1 MYKILIVDD
10 EMKMRKIV
18 GDFLKREGY
27 HILEA
32 SNGAEAFDIYDKNH
46 DIAVIILDVMMPE
59 YDGWSL
65 LKQIRKESKIPVI
78 MLTAK
83 TMERDE
89 VYGFEMGADEY
100 IKKPFVPSVLVAR
113 VKALLR
119 RTDINATLTN
129 IGGLVVN
136 EESREVFLNNE
147 KIDLAPKEYIL
158 FDYLVRNRGLA
169 LSREQ
174 IITTVWEDSYEG
186 ELRTV
191 DTHIRRLREKLMEKG
206 ECIKTIRGYGYMFE
220 VAK

>member
-10 EMKMRKIV
+10 EANMRRIV
-18 GDFLKREGY
+18 GDFLKKEGFT
-27 HILEA
+27 ILEA
-32 SNGAEAFDIYDKNH
+32 SDGLEALKLFDKNS
-46 DIAVIILDVMMPE
+46 DISLIVLDVMMPE

-65 LKQIRKESKIPVI
+65 LKQIRRESKIPVI

-89 VYGFEMGADEY
+89 IYGFEIGADEY

-129 IGGLVVN
+129 IGGLLIN
-136 EESREVFLNNE
+136 EESREIFLNNE
-147 KIDLAPKEYIL
+147 KVDLTPKEYNLIT
-158 FDYLVRNRGLA
+158 YLVRNKGLA

-174 IITTVWEDSYEG
+174 IIVTIWEDSYLG
-186 ELRTV
+186 EMRTI
-191 DTHIRRLREKLMEKG
+191 DTHIRRVREKLKDKG
-206 ECIKTIRGYGYMFE
+206 EYIKTIRGYGYMFE
-220 VAK
+220 VTK